1 LLKLKTK
8 LIKLNDMKSFLT
20 FILLVSLVAVTT
32 SSSEPDLSHE
42 HEVEETSIVG
52 KVNLSSQPKDTME
65 YEVTKTEEEWRDIL
79 SSKEYRIL
87 RNRGTELPY
96 INEYYDN
103 KKEGVYYCRACGQ
116 PNFTSETKYK
126 SGTGWPSFWEPI
138 KSSVVGERE
147 DNSFFMTRTEVV
159 CARCGSHLGHV
170 FEDGPEPT
178 GLRYCLNSAAL
189 DFEQMDLSEVDIK
202 NLPIR
207 DKMAS
212 N

>member
-1 LLKLKTK
+1 
-8 LIKLNDMKSFLT
+8 MKAFIT
-20 FILLVSLVAVTT
+20 TILLVSLITAI
-32 SSSEPDLSHE
+32 SCNKPDLSHQ
-42 HEVEETSIVG
+42 HEVEIASIAG
-52 KVNLSSQPKDTME
+52 QEHLSAQSRDTME
-65 YEVTKTEEEWRDIL
+65 YEITKTEEEWRELL

-96 INEYYDN
+96 VNEYYNN
-103 KKEGVYYCRACGQ
+103 KKEGVYYCGACGQ
-116 PNFTSETKYK
+116 PVFTSETKYE
-126 SGTGWPSFWEPI
+126 SGTGWPSFWKPI

-147 DNSFFMTRTEVV
+147 DNSFFMTRTETV

-189 DFEQMDLSEVDIK
+189 DFEEMDLSEVDVK
-202 NLPIR
+202 NLPVKEKI
-207 DKMAS
+207 AS